1 MKTLIIVLLVL
12 LVAALIV
19 LAVVLVRLARRGYQ
33 RYTGLER
40 QRDSAKQSRVAGA
53 DRLKGA
59 ERRLVEAQ
67 RVLGARRAHS
77 DAQDVERLRSRLST
91 LADRLRYAT
100 YGYSP
105 LGSANPVREN
115 ELAEIQQNDAD
126 TIADA
131 QAIRDTADEICRRA
145 SAGETPDLVPL
156 ASALDLLQESL
167 DRRRAAS

>member
-1 MKTLIIVLLVL
+1 MKVLVIVLLVALVAVLGL
-12 LVAALIV
+12 LVVI
-19 LAVVLVRLARRGYQ
+19 LVRGARRGYQ

-53 DRLKGA
+53 DRLKSA
-59 ERRLVEAQ
+59 ERKLIEAQ
-67 RVLGARRAHS
+67 RQLGTWGAHTE
-77 DAQDVERLRSRLST
+77 AQSIERLRSRLST

-105 LGSANPVREN
+105 LGSSNPVREG
-115 ELAEIQQNDAD
+115 ELAELQQRDAD

-131 QAIRDTADEICRRA
+131 QAIRDLAEEICGRA
-145 SAGETPDLVPL
+145 TDGETPDLGPL
-156 ASALDLLQESL
+156 AAALDLLQESL